1 VFPEVG
7 LERRF
12 RGSRHCNPFPVS
24 PILNVHDRF
33 VSKNLQTSPWADF
46 RMAGKD
52 LTRQDG
58 ERPARYAA
66 AGPCNAKDLAT

>member
-1 VFPEVG
+1 
-7 LERRF
+7 
-12 RGSRHCNPFPVS
+12 VS